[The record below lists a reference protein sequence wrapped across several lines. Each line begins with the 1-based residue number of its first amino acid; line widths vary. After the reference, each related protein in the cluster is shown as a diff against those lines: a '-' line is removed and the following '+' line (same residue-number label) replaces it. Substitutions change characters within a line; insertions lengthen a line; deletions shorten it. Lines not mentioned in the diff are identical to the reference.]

1 MKPTRMLPPI
11 DEQLGVGMPTP
22 RMKLLAII
30 WSGLTGFAAVSG
42 YVASFPWQ

>member
-1 MKPTRMLPPI
+1 MSPPI
-11 DEQLGVGMPTP
+11 DEQLSVGMPTL

-42 YVASFPWQ
+42 YVANIPWQ

>member
-1 MKPTRMLPPI
+1 MKPVRVSPPI
-11 DEQLGVGMPTP
+11 DEQLSVGMPTL

-42 YVASFPWQ
+42 YVANVPWQ